1 MLTIKYFSSS
11 WCQPCKAFAP
21 VFDSVMSNTGVS
33 YNKIDAEL
41 NKDIALQYSISS
53 VPTLIFE
60 KDGSVLHRHTGVM
73 SRSQLETT
81 INKFR

>member
-1 MLTIKYFSSS
+1 MLTIKYFSTT

-21 VFDSVMSNTGVS
+21 VFDAVMSITGVS

-41 NKDIALQYSISS
+41 SKDLALQYSISG

-60 KDGSVLHRHTGVM
+60 KDGTVVHRHTGVM
-73 SRSQLETT
+73 SRVQLESI

>member
-1 MLTIKYFSSS
+1 MLTIKYFSTG

-21 VFDSVMSNTGVS
+21 VFDSVMSNDNIPF
-33 YNKIDAEL
+33 NKVDAEHS
-41 NKDIALQYSISS
+41 KDLALQYSISS
-53 VPTLIFE
+53 VPTLVFE
-60 KDGSVLHRHTGVM
+60 KDGTVVYRHTGVM

>member
-1 MLTIKYFSSS
+1 MLTIKYFSTN

-73 SRSQLETT
+73 SRSQLEAT